1 MGEFWGCCA
10 YCCEVIE
17 GRDKA
22 SVTIENVSRRENAM
36 ATVEWEFRVC
46 QKCLEKIL
54 PPCFKGDAQ

>member
-1 MGEFWGCCA
+1 MGEFWDCA
-10 YCCEVIE
+10 YCHEAIE

-22 SVTIENVSRRENAM
+22 SVTIESVSLREKAI
-36 ATVEWEFRVC
+36 ATVEWEFKVC